1 MPWLRCVKVQKKLEM
16 KILRTIRK
24 KMESPSR
31 IRGLIL
37 HRETERRIKDL
48 GYTIFWLIWFAPGDP
63 VKDPRF
69 VLPVKMIIFDPSIL
83 EP

>member
-31 IRGLIL
+31 IRGLFL

-48 GYTIFWLIWFAPGDP
+48 GYTIFG
-63 VKDPRF
+63 
-69 VLPVKMIIFDPSIL
+69 
-83 EP
+83 